1 MSKTLKEKVDY
12 IIHYDGSELSDAYH
26 GLQTLFRY
34 ALDGRMSE
42 EDFYK
47 QYETAINLDYEDIF
61 EEQQYGLDAGITYL
75 CNLLYVK
82 VKSVEGHLDSDTAK
96 AHLIN
101 SFKEIIKT
109 NKYCLEG
116 LFNEE

>member
-26 GLQTLFRY
+26 GLQTFFRY

-61 EEQQYGLDAGITYL
+61 EEQQYGLDAGITCL
-75 CNLLYVK
+75 CDLLYIK
-82 VKSVEGHLDSDTAK
+82 VKSVEGHLDK
-96 AHLIN
+96 EHLVN
-101 SFKEIIKT
+101 AFYDIIRR
-109 NKYCLEG
+109 NKYYLKG
-116 LFNEE
+116 LFDEE